1 MKPRVLLVEDDPIA
15 QDLATAILLSA
26 GFETDVAPDGF
37 VALQLIRNHP
47 YQIAL
52 VDYHLPEMDGYALAK
67 LIRDAAKDR
76 GRSVKLIGVTADRH
90 GLAARR
96 GADALF
102 EMIIVKPFLPQ
113 KLIDLVSNAVA
124 ETSQPNQ
131 TSSNISQVDE
141 AALADRARALVLQF
155 WRTRG
160 LTCRPRAF
168 VFPAPSPWQ
177 AENLS
182 TCFELVSEAAAELFI
197 LLHGG
202 ALDHL
207 TKIRAQRSGGFVP
220 IVSIE
225 RSAFS
230 GCDLHFQIEESQSW
244 DDLAKCLVGLRRSA

>member
-37 VALQLIRNHP
+37 VAVQLVRNNP
-47 YQIAL
+47 YSIAL

-67 LIRDAAKDR
+67 LMRDAANDE
-76 GRSVKLIGVTADRH
+76 GRPIKLVGITADRD

-96 GADALF
+96 GADSLF

-113 KLIDLVSNAVA
+113 KLIDLVSNATA
-124 ETSQPNQ
+124 ETRQLGQ
-131 TSSNISQVDE
+131 MSSDISLGE
-141 AALADRARALVLQF
+141 ENMLADRARGAAVEF
-155 WRTRG
+155 WRARG
-160 LTCRPRAF
+160 LACRPRAF
-168 VFPAPSPWQ
+168 VFPAPSPRQ

-182 TCFELVSEAAAELFI
+182 TCFDLVSEAAAELFI
-197 LLHGG
+197 LLHKG
-202 ALDHL
+202 ASEQLA
-207 TKIRAQRSGGFVP
+207 KIRAQRDGDHLP

-230 GCDLHFQIEESQSW
+230 GCDLHFEIEDPQSW
-244 DDLAKCLVGLRRSA
+244 SDLAEFLARLRRSA

>member
-37 VALQLIRNHP
+37 VALQLVRNHP
-47 YQIAL
+47 YRIAL

-67 LIRDAAKDR
+67 LMRDAANDK
-76 GRSVKLIGVTADRH
+76 GRSLKLVGITADRH

-113 KLIDLVSNAVA
+113 KLIDLVSNATA
-124 ETSQPNQ
+124 ETSQPDQ
-131 TSSNISQVDE
+131 MSSDVSLGE
-141 AALADRARALVLQF
+141 EKALTDRARAAALEF
-155 WRTRG
+155 WRARG
-160 LTCRPRAF
+160 LTSKPRAF
-168 VFPAPSPWQ
+168 AFPTPSPRQ

-182 TCFELVSEAAAELFI
+182 TCFDLVGEAAAQLFI
-197 LLHGG
+197 LLHEG
-202 ALDHL
+202 ASEPLA
-207 TKIRAQRSGGFVP
+207 KIRAERSGGFVP

-225 RSAFS
+225 RLAFS
-230 GCDLHFQIEESQSW
+230 GCDLNFQIENPQSW
-244 DDLAKCLVGLRRSA
+244 SDLAEYLGGFRRSA